1 MRYLAVHT
9 HLYQPPRENPWF
21 ERVERQPSAC
31 PFRDWNERVSDEC
44 YERLGGAAVRG
55 PDGRVVALVNLFG
68 RISFNIGPTLAAW
81 LEAERPEVL
90 ADALAGDRAA
100 IERTGHGAA
109 LAQPYGHPIM
119 PLAEPREKRLQ
130 LAWGL
135 ADFRARFG
143 RAAEGLWFPE
153 TAVDVASLEAAAD
166 FGLSFTI
173 VAPEQVLRIR
183 PPGSATWSDV
193 SGQRVPT
200 HRSYRVPLPSG
211 RPFTVFAFD
220 GPLSRA
226 AAFGGTLASGEAL
239 LGAFRSA
246 LGAMPEDEEG
256 FRLLAADGETF
267 GHHQKGAEEK
277 LAEALVRTR
286 MTGLAHVTHLGD
298 LFHRLPARWEALLAE
313 PSAWSCAHGV
323 GRWERDCGCG
333 AGAAGGGAA
342 AAGWQWGWRAPLR
355 AAVATLRDRLFVLV
369 DRHGSTLFRDPW
381 AAAEAYGEILV
392 RPPSPERLADFLA
405 RHAAPGLDDAGRLRA
420 AALLELIRQVLF
432 SATSCGWFFD
442 DIAGLEA
449 TQVLRHAA
457 RACELSREIF
467 GIDPEPDFATR
478 LRDAESNFPG
488 MGSGA
493 DVYRRQVLSV
503 ARGPADALALHAAHL
518 YDVQQRGKL
527 SNSAVAAAYGVFAV
541 NESSPPTALQGED
554 GALAVEGEAQVVHLR
569 TGAASSATYR
579 IAGEAPTA
587 PLTLEIDGRP
597 VAEPSPLVQEA
608 LLDLAAER
616 ASRRLPVLDP
626 AALEELAWI
635 VRRSR
640 KLGVPLPSPFP
651 EAIAG
656 GARALLSA
664 LLREQTGEPAARVR
678 RLRDALAAARAAGL
692 TPEELADLRPLL
704 DRHLAHLVWLAL
716 LARPA
721 GRAGEAPPVAEL
733 AEALTAAREATGEAV
748 LNRTRRFLAA
758 RPPGVA
764 ISDLVALAEAAGMS
778 ADALKPVDTPVR
790 PYDGDRHDT
799 LV

>member
-1 MRYLAVHT
+1 LRYLAVHT

-21 ERVERQPSAC
+21 ERIERQPSAL

-81 LEAERPEVL
+81 LESERPEVL
-90 ADALAGDRAA
+90 TDALAGDRAA

-135 ADFRARFG
+135 ADFQARFG
-143 RAAEGLWFPE
+143 RRAEGLWFPE
-153 TAVDVASLEAAAD
+153 TAVDIASFEAAAD
-166 FGLSFTI
+166 FGLGFTI
-173 VAPEQVLRIR
+173 VAPEQVLRVR
-183 PPGSATWSDV
+183 PPGSTAWTDV

-200 HRSYRVPLPSG
+200 HRPYRVVLPSG
-211 RPFTVFAFD
+211 RPFTVYVFD

-239 LGAFRSA
+239 LGGFRSA

-277 LAEALVRTR
+277 LAEALVRAR

-313 PSAWSCAHGV
+313 PSSWSCAHGV

-333 AGAAGGGAA
+333 AGAAT
-342 AAGWQWGWRAPLR
+342 AGWHWGWRTALR

-369 DRHGSTLFRDPW
+369 DRHGGTLFRDPW
-381 AAAEAYGEILV
+381 AAAEAYGEVLV
-392 RPPSPERLADFLA
+392 QPPSPERLADFLA
-405 RHAAPGLDDAGRLRA
+405 RHAVPGLDDAGRARA
-420 AALLELIRQVLF
+420 GSLLELIRQVLF

-442 DIAGLEA
+442 DISGLEA
-449 TQVLRHAA
+449 TQVMRHAA
-457 RACELSREIF
+457 RACELSREVF
-467 GIDPEPDFATR
+467 GIDPEPDFAAR
-478 LRDAESNFPG
+478 LRDAESNVPG

-493 DVYRRQVLSV
+493 DIYRRQLLGVT
-503 ARGPADALALHAAHL
+503 RGPADALALHAAHL
-518 YDVQQRGKL
+518 FDVQQRGKL
-527 SNSAVAAAYGVFAV
+527 SNSAVAAAYGAFAV
-541 NESSPPTALQGED
+541 NETSPPLALP
-554 GALAVEGEAQVVHLR
+554 GANGQLSIEGEAQVVHLR
-569 TGAASSATYR
+569 TGAANGATYR
-579 IAGEAPTA
+579 IAGEELAA
-587 PLTLEIDGRP
+587 PLTIEIDGRP
-597 VAEPSPLVQEA
+597 VDEPSPLVQEA

-616 ASRRLPVLDP
+616 ASRQLPVLDP
-626 AALEELAWI
+626 AALEQLAWI

-640 KLGVPLPSPFP
+640 ELGVPLPSPFP

-656 GARALLSA
+656 GARALLGA
-664 LLREQTGEPAARVR
+664 LLREQTGDPVTRVR
-678 RLRDALAAARAAGL
+678 QLRDALAAARGAGL

-704 DRHLAHLVWLAL
+704 DRHLAHLARLAL
-716 LARPA
+716 VARPA
-721 GRAGEAPPVAEL
+721 GGARGARPVAEL
-733 AEALTAAREATGEAV
+733 GEALTAAREATGEAV

-758 RPPGVA
+758 RPAGVPLH
-764 ISDLVALAEAAGMS
+764 DLVALAEAAGMS

-790 PYDGDRHDT
+790 PYDGDRHDS

>member
-1 MRYLAVHT
+1 MRYLAVHA
-9 HLYQPPRENPWF
+9 HLYQPPRENPWL
-21 ERVERQPSAC
+21 ERVERQPTAL

-44 YERLGGAAVRG
+44 YERLGGGAVRG
-55 PDGRVVALVNLFG
+55 PDGRVVAIVNLFG

-153 TAVDVASLEAAAD
+153 TAVDIPSFEAAAD
-166 FGLSFTI
+166 FGLAFTI
-173 VAPEQVLRIR
+173 VAPEQVLRVR
-183 PPGSATWSDV
+183 PPDSSAWSDV
-193 SGQRVPT
+193 SGQRVPA
-200 HRSYRVPLPSG
+200 HRPYRIALPSG
-211 RPFTVFAFD
+211 RPFTVFVFD

-226 AAFGGTLASGEAL
+226 AAFGGALASGETL
-239 LGAFRSA
+239 LGGFRSA
-246 LGAMPEDEEG
+246 LGAIPEGEEG

-277 LAEALVRTR
+277 LAEALVRAR

-298 LFHRLPARWEALLAE
+298 LYHRLPARWEALLAE
-313 PSAWSCAHGV
+313 PSSWSCAHGV

-333 AGAAGGGAA
+333 AGAS
-342 AAGWQWGWRAPLR
+342 AAGWRWSWRTALR
-355 AAVATLRDRLFVLV
+355 AAVATLRDRLFLLV
-369 DRHGSTLFRDPW
+369 DRHGGALFRDPW

-420 AALLELIRQVLF
+420 ASLLELIRQVLF

-442 DIAGLEA
+442 DISGLEA
-449 TQVLRHAA
+449 SQVMRHAA
-457 RACELSREIF
+457 RACELSRQVF
-467 GIDPEPDFATR
+467 GIDPEPDFVTR
-478 LRDAESNFPG
+478 LRDAESNVAG

-493 DVYRRQVLSV
+493 DIYRRQALPV
-503 ARGPADALALHAAHL
+503 ARGPADALGLHAAHL
-518 YDVQQRGKL
+518 VDVRQRGTL
-527 SNSAVAAAYGVFAV
+527 TDFPVAAAYGAFAV
-541 NESSPPTALQGED
+541 SETSPP
-554 GALAVEGEAQVVHLR
+554 AVQADDAGRLVIEGEAQVVHLR
-569 TGAASSATYR
+569 TGEATGASYR
-579 IAGEAPTA
+579 IASESPTA
-587 PLTLEIDGRP
+587 PLTVAIDGR
-597 VAEPSPLVQEA
+597 VVEEPSPLVQEA

-640 KLGVPLPSPFP
+640 ELGAPLPSPFP
-651 EAIAG
+651 EAVAG
-656 GARALLSA
+656 GARALLEA
-664 LLREQTGEPAARVR
+664 LLREQTGEPALLVR

-704 DRHLAHLVWLAL
+704 DRHLAHLARLAL
-716 LARPA
+716 LSRPGAR
-721 GRAGEAPPVAEL
+721 GRGPRPVAEL
-733 AEALTAAREATGEAV
+733 AEALAAARAATGEAV
-748 LNRTRRFLAA
+748 LNRTRRLLAA
-758 RPPGVA
+758 RPPG
-764 ISDLVALAEAAGMS
+764 IPMTDLVALAEAAGMS

-790 PYDGDRHDT
+790 AYDGDRHDT
-799 LV
+799 LA

>member
-1 MRYLAVHT
+1 LRYLAVHT

-21 ERVERQPSAC
+21 ERVERQPSAL

-44 YERLGGAAVRG
+44 YERLGGGAVRG

-100 IERTGHGAA
+100 IERTGYGAA

-135 ADFRARFG
+135 ADFQARFG

-153 TAVDVASLEAAAD
+153 TAVDIPSFEAAAD
-166 FGLSFTI
+166 FGLAFTI
-173 VAPEQVLRIR
+173 VAPEQVLRVR
-183 PPGSATWSDV
+183 PPDHSAWSDV
-193 SGQRVPT
+193 SGQRAPT
-200 HRSYRVPLPSG
+200 HRPYRVVLPSG
-211 RPFTVFAFD
+211 RPFTVFVFD

-226 AAFGGTLASGEAL
+226 AAFGGTLASGEGL
-239 LGAFRSA
+239 LGGFRSA
-246 LGAMPEDEEG
+246 LGAIPEGEEG

-267 GHHQKGAEEK
+267 GHHQKGAEET
-277 LAEALVRTR
+277 LAEALVRAR

-313 PSAWSCAHGV
+313 PSSWSCAHGV

-333 AGAAGGGAA
+333 AGAAVT
-342 AAGWQWGWRAPLR
+342 GWHWGWRTALR
-355 AAVATLRDRLFVLV
+355 AAVTTLRDRLFVLV
-369 DRHGSTLFRDPW
+369 DRHGGALLRDPW

-392 RPPSPERLADFLA
+392 RAPSPERLADFLA

-420 AALLELIRQVLF
+420 GALLELIRQVLF

-442 DIAGLEA
+442 DISGLEA
-449 TQVLRHAA
+449 TQVMRHAA
-457 RACELSREIF
+457 RACELSREVF
-467 GIDPEPDFATR
+467 GIDPEPDFAAR
-478 LRDAESNFPG
+478 LRDAESNVPG

-493 DVYRRQVLSV
+493 DIYRRQVLAV
-503 ARGPADALALHAAHL
+503 TRGPADALALHAAHL
-518 YDVQQRGKL
+518 FDVQQRGKL
-527 SNSAVAAAYGVFAV
+527 SNSEVAAAYGAFAV
-541 NESSPPTALQGED
+541 NETSPPAAQQGKD
-554 GALAVEGEAQVVHLR
+554 GRLVIEGDAQVVHLR
-569 TGAASSATYR
+569 TGAATGATYR
-579 IAGEAPTA
+579 ITGQEPTA
-587 PLTLEIDGRP
+587 PLTIEIDGRP
-597 VAEPSPLVQEA
+597 VDEPSPLVQEA

-640 KLGVPLPSPFP
+640 ELGVPLPSPFP

-656 GARALLSA
+656 GARALLGS
-664 LLREQTGEPAARVR
+664 LLREQTGEPGARVR
-678 RLRDALAAARAAGL
+678 QLRDALAAARGAGL

-704 DRHLAHLVWLAL
+704 DRHLAHLSRLAL
-716 LARPA
+716 LARPG
-721 GRAGEAPPVAEL
+721 GRDREARPVAEL
-733 AEALTAAREATGEAV
+733 AEALIAAREATGEAV

-758 RPPGVA
+758 RPAGVPL
-764 ISDLVALAEAAGMS
+764 SDLVALAEAAGMS

-790 PYDGDRHDT
+790 PYDGDRHDS

>member
-1 MRYLAVHT
+1 LRYLAVHA
-9 HLYQPPRENPWF
+9 HLYQPPRENPWL
-21 ERVERQPSAC
+21 ERVERQPTAI

-44 YERLGGAAVRG
+44 YERLGGGAVRG
-55 PDGRVVALVNLFG
+55 PDGRVVAMVNLFG

-153 TAVDVASLEAAAD
+153 TAVDIPSFEAAAD
-166 FGLSFTI
+166 LGLAFTI
-173 VAPEQVLRIR
+173 VAPEQVLRVR
-183 PPGSATWSDV
+183 PPDGSAWSDV

-200 HRSYRVPLPSG
+200 HRPYRIALPSG
-211 RPFTVFAFD
+211 RPFTVFVFD

-226 AAFGGTLASGEAL
+226 AAFGGALASGETL
-239 LGAFRSA
+239 LGGFRSA
-246 LGAMPEDEEG
+246 LGAIPEGEEG

-277 LAEALVRTR
+277 LAEALVRAR
-286 MTGLAHVTHLGD
+286 MTGLAHVTHVGD
-298 LFHRLPARWEALLAE
+298 LYHRLPARWEALLAQ
-313 PSAWSCAHGV
+313 PSSWSCAHGV

-333 AGAAGGGAA
+333 AGASAA
-342 AAGWQWGWRAPLR
+342 DWRWSWRTALR
-355 AAVATLRDRLFVLV
+355 AAVATLRDRLFLLV
-369 DRHGSTLFRDPW
+369 DRQGGALFRDPW

-442 DIAGLEA
+442 DVSGLEA
-449 TQVLRHAA
+449 SQVMRHAA
-457 RACELSREIF
+457 RACELSRKVF
-467 GIDPEPDFATR
+467 GIDPEPDFVAR
-478 LRDAESNFPG
+478 LRDAESNVAG

-493 DVYRRQVLSV
+493 DVYRRQALPV
-503 ARGPADALALHAAHL
+503 ARGPADALGLHAAHL
-518 YDVQQRGKL
+518 VDVQQHGTL
-527 SNSAVAAAYGVFAV
+527 TDSPVAAAYGAFAV
-541 NESSPPTALQGED
+541 NETTPPAVRMDDAGR
-554 GALAVEGEAQVVHLR
+554 LAIEGEAQIVHLR
-569 TGAASSATYR
+569 TGESTSASYR
-579 IAGEAPTA
+579 ISSEAPTA
-587 PLTLEIDGRP
+587 PLTVAIDGRA
-597 VAEPSPLVQEA
+597 VEEPSPLVQEA
-608 LLDLAAER
+608 LLNLAAER

-626 AALEELAWI
+626 AALEQLAWI

-640 KLGVPLPSPFP
+640 ELGAPLPSPFP
-651 EAIAG
+651 EAVAG
-656 GARALLSA
+656 GARALLEA
-664 LLREQTGEPAARVR
+664 LLREQAGEPAVLVR

-704 DRHLAHLVWLAL
+704 DRHLAHLARLVL
-716 LARPA
+716 LPRPGAR
-721 GRAGEAPPVAEL
+721 GREPRPIAEL
-733 AEALTAAREATGEAV
+733 AEALAAARAATGEAV
-748 LNRTRRFLAA
+748 LNRTRRLLAA
-758 RPPGVA
+758 RPPG
-764 ISDLVALAEAAGMS
+764 IPMTDLVALAEAAGMS

-790 PYDGDRHDT
+790 AYDGDRHDT
-799 LV
+799 LA

>member
-1 MRYLAVHT
+1 MRYLAVHA
-9 HLYQPPRENPWF
+9 HLYQPPRENPWL
-21 ERVERQPSAC
+21 ERVERQPTAL

-44 YERLGGAAVRG
+44 YERLGGGAVRG
-55 PDGRVVALVNLFG
+55 PDGRVVAIVNLFG

-90 ADALAGDRAA
+90 ADAVAGDRAA

-119 PLAEPREKRLQ
+119 PLAEPRERRLQ

-153 TAVDVASLEAAAD
+153 TAVDIPSFEAAAD
-166 FGLSFTI
+166 FGLAFTI
-173 VAPEQVLRIR
+173 VAPEQVLRVR
-183 PPGSATWSDV
+183 PPDSSAWSDV

-200 HRSYRVPLPSG
+200 HRPYRIALPSG
-211 RPFTVFAFD
+211 RPFTVFVFD

-226 AAFGGTLASGEAL
+226 AAFGGALASGESL
-239 LGAFRSA
+239 LAGFHSA
-246 LGAMPEDEEG
+246 LGAIPEGEEG

-277 LAEALVRTR
+277 LAEALVRAR

-298 LFHRLPARWEALLAE
+298 LYHRLPARWEALLAE
-313 PSAWSCAHGV
+313 PSSWSCAHGV

-333 AGAAGGGAA
+333 AGAS
-342 AAGWQWGWRAPLR
+342 AAGWRWSWRTALR
-355 AAVATLRDRLFVLV
+355 AAVATLRDRLFLLV
-369 DRHGSTLFRDPW
+369 DRHGGALFRDPW

-442 DIAGLEA
+442 DISGLEA
-449 TQVLRHAA
+449 SQVMRHAA
-457 RACELSREIF
+457 RACELSRKVF
-467 GIDPEPDFATR
+467 GIDPEPDFMAR
-478 LRDAESNFPG
+478 LRDAESNVPG

-493 DVYRRQVLSV
+493 DVYRRQALPV
-503 ARGPADALALHAAHL
+503 ARGPADALGLHAAHL
-518 YDVQQRGKL
+518 VDVRQRGTL
-527 SNSAVAAAYGVFAV
+527 TDSPVAAAYGAFAV
-541 NESSPPTALQGED
+541 SETTPPAVRTD
-554 GALAVEGEAQVVHLR
+554 GAGRLAIEGEAHVVHLR
-569 TGAASSATYR
+569 TGEATDASYR
-579 IAGEAPTA
+579 IASESPTA
-587 PLTLEIDGRP
+587 PLTVAIDGR
-597 VAEPSPLVQEA
+597 VVEEPSPLVQEA

-640 KLGVPLPSPFP
+640 ELGAPLPSPFP
-651 EAIAG
+651 EAVAG
-656 GARALLSA
+656 GARALLEA
-664 LLREQTGEPAARVR
+664 LLREQTGEPALLVR

-692 TPEELADLRPLL
+692 TSDELADLRPLL
-704 DRHLAHLVWLAL
+704 DRHLAHLARLAL
-716 LARPA
+716 LPRPGAR
-721 GRAGEAPPVAEL
+721 GREPRPIAEL
-733 AEALTAAREATGEAV
+733 AEALAAASAATGEAV
-748 LNRTRRFLAA
+748 LNRTRRLLAA
-758 RPPGVA
+758 RPPG
-764 ISDLVALAEAAGMS
+764 IPMTDLVALAEAAGMS

-790 PYDGDRHDT
+790 AYDGDRHDT
-799 LV
+799 LA